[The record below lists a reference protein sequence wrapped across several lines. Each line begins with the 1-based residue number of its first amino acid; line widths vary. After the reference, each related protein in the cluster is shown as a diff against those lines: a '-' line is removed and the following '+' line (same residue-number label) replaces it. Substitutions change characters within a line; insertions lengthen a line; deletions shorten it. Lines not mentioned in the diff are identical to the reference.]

1 METSYSAFQA
11 NKINKEKITSDF
23 YEKMQWFSKLFKKE
37 IYFLKFLSAITAS
50 LIFQQT
56 QVFSLNWEKNIT
68 G

>member
-11 NKINKEKITSDF
+11 NKINKEKTTSDF